1 MTTTKKLFLAGGLA
15 LLAGIVLMTLLHQFA
30 WRSFGVGSTNGVWMH
45 QGMPM
50 PHEMPWWMALG
61 PLAMALSF
69 GGVVIL
75 IVSFVRLATRHR

>member
-1 MTTTKKLFLAGGLA
+1 MTTTKKLFLAGGLV
-15 LLAGIVLMTLLHQFA
+15 LLAGIVLMTLLHQVA
-30 WRSFGVGSTNGVWMH
+30 WRSFGVGSTDGAWMH

-50 PHEMPWWMALG
+50 PHEMPWWMGLG